1 MKVKLKRFTCN
12 ARVLTRATQGSACF
26 FYVYSA
32 ENVTLEPGVTRSGL
46 SLKPCF
52 LGGGGG
58 GGGGGGAPDYRS
70 NVSVILTNFS
80 A

>member
-58 GGGGGGAPDYRS
+58 GGGAINSDYRG

-80 A
+80 S

>member
-58 GGGGGGAPDYRS
+58 GGASDYRS

>member
-58 GGGGGGAPDYRS
+58 ASDYRS